1 MQDLQQTINM
11 VLDYIRGIW
20 IKKRYVMICSW
31 LICPVG
37 FFYVANLPDTY
48 DSKAVVFVDT
58 RSVLQ
63 PLLQGLT
70 IQDNPQAEIQMMART
85 LLSRDNVEKI
95 ARDADLDITT
105 TTEAAFED
113 LVTGLQ
119 DSIRLRGTGRS
130 NIYTISYRHQQPIV
144 SQRVVQE
151 TLNLFVEGALG
162 NNRRGTDTADRFINE
177 QIAEYEN
184 QLREAELRRSDFKR
198 QYSDILPRE
207 GTFYSSL
214 SALKQQLE
222 QTQLE
227 IKQTQQTIQSINAQ
241 LTRASSSDG
250 LGVTNEDSFVLKTRY
265 DERILA
271 LEERIDGLKLR
282 FTERHPD
289 VVEAQNLLDS
299 LNTARQKEIDAFLS
313 SASEDGTSAPLNELN
328 RQLKLEIS
336 LLEGQVASLRV
347 KEGSLINKINDLEA
361 KIDLIPQIEAEETDL
376 NRDYDVIK
384 GKYEQLLSRRASA
397 DLSRRADSSSDELQ
411 FRIIEPPLIP
421 NKPSGPKRLIMYT
434 SVLLLGFGAGIAL
447 AFLISQLKPI
457 LVRGSQLSSITDYPI
472 WGVVTHLDKANIKK
486 KAKLRILAFIVS
498 SGGVVSIY
506 AVLVAAELMNINLLQ
521 RFVL

>member
-1 MQDLQQTINM
+1 MQDLQQTINL

-37 FFYVANLPDTY
+37 FFYVANLPDIY
-48 DSKAVVFVDT
+48 DSKAVVYVDT

-63 PLLQGLT
+63 PVLQGMT
-70 IQDNPQAEIQMMART
+70 IQDNPQAEIRMMTRT

-105 TTEAAFED
+105 TTETQFED

-130 NIYTISYRHQQPIV
+130 NIYTISYRHKEPIV

-151 TLNLFVEGALG
+151 TLNLFVEGAMG
-162 NNRRGTDTADRFINE
+162 NNRRDTDTADRFINE
-177 QIAEYEN
+177 QIADYEN

-214 SALKQQLE
+214 NAHKQQLE

-227 IKQTQQTIQSINAQ
+227 IKQLQQTIQSMNAQ
-241 LTRASSSDG
+241 LTGSSSG
-250 LGVTNEDSFVLKTRY
+250 VGVTDNEGAFALKTRY
-265 DERILA
+265 DDRILA

-282 FTERHPD
+282 FTDRHPD
-289 VVEAQNLLDS
+289 VVEAQKMLDG
-299 LNTARQKEIDAFLS
+299 LNTARQKEIEAYLS
-313 SASEDGTSAPLNELN
+313 SAPADGSNAPLSELH
-328 RQLKLEIS
+328 RQLKLEVIS
-336 LLEGQVASLRV
+336 LEGQVASLRV
-347 KEGSLINKINDLEA
+347 KEGNLVGKINDLEA
-361 KIDLIPQIEAEETDL
+361 KIDLIPQIEAEEADL
-376 NRDYDVIK
+376 NRDYEVIK

-397 DLSRRADSSSDELQ
+397 DLTRRAEVSSDDLQ

-421 NKPSGPKRLIMYT
+421 SKPSGPQRLVQYSMILVM
-434 SVLLLGFGAGIAL
+434 GFGAGIAL
-447 AFLISQLKPI
+447 AFLISQLKPV
-457 LVRGSQLSSITDYPI
+457 LVRGSQLSNITDYPI
-472 WGVVTHLDKANIKK
+472 WGVVTHLDKASLKK
-486 KAKLRILAFIVS
+486 KARLRILAFIIS

-521 RFVL
+521 RFIL

>member
-1 MQDLQQTINM
+1 MQDLQQTINL

-37 FFYVANLPDTY
+37 FFYVANLPDIY
-48 DSKAVVFVDT
+48 DSKAVVYVDT
-58 RSVLQ
+58 CSVLQ
-63 PLLQGLT
+63 PVLQGMT
-70 IQDNPQAEIQMMART
+70 IQDNPQAEIRMMTRT

-95 ARDADLDITT
+95 ARDADLDLTT
-105 TTEAAFED
+105 ATETQFED

-130 NIYTISYRHQQPIV
+130 NIYTISYRHQEPIV

-151 TLNLFVEGALG
+151 TLNLFVEGAMG
-162 NNRRGTDTADRFINE
+162 NNRRDTDTADRFINE
-177 QIAEYEN
+177 QIADYEN

-214 SALKQQLE
+214 NSQKQQLE

-227 IKQTQQTIQSINAQ
+227 IKQLQQTIQSMNAQ
-241 LTRASSSDG
+241 LTGSSSSG
-250 LGVTNEDSFVLKTRY
+250 ITDSEGSFALKTRY
-265 DERILA
+265 DDRILA

-289 VVEAQNLLDS
+289 VVEAQKMLDG
-299 LNTARQKEIDAFLS
+299 LNAARQKEIDAYLS
-313 SASEDGTSAPLNELN
+313 SAPADGSNAPLSELH
-328 RQLKLEIS
+328 RQLKLEVIS
-336 LLEGQVASLRV
+336 LEGQVASLRV
-347 KEGSLINKINDLEA
+347 KESNLTGKINDLEA
-361 KIDLIPQIEAEETDL
+361 KIDLIPQIEAEEADL

-397 DLSRRADSSSDELQ
+397 DLTRRADVSSDDLQ

-421 NKPSGPKRLIMYT
+421 SKPSGPQRLVQYSMILVM
-434 SVLLLGFGAGIAL
+434 GFGAGIAL
-447 AFLISQLKPI
+447 AFLISQLKPV
-457 LVRGSQLSSITDYPI
+457 LVRGSQLSNITDYPI
-472 WGVVTHLDKANIKK
+472 WGVVTHLDKASLKK
-486 KAKLRILAFIVS
+486 KARLRILAFIVS

-521 RFVL
+521 RFIL